1 MSTLL
6 RQSLNFSGHDVPS
19 SLNFCTVTPSQEVRT
34 SALIRKTLDSLG
46 IKYKYPLAKT
56 GVVATLGTANGPH
69 VALRADMDAL
79 PITEAI
85 ESEFKSKNDGK
96 MHACGHDGHT
106 SMLLGV
112 ARMLK
117 AREKDL
123 KGTVR
128 LFVERQGR

>member
-1 MSTLL
+1 M
-6 RQSLNFSGHDVPS
+6 DV
-19 SLNFCTVTPSQEVRT
+19 QEERT

-56 GVVATLGTANGPH
+56 GIAATLGTEDGPH
-69 VALRADMDAL
+69 VALRADFDAL

-85 ESEFKSKNDGK
+85 ESEYKSKNEGK

-106 SMLLGV
+106 SMLLG
-112 ARMLK
+112 AAKMLK

-123 KGTVR
+123 KGKVSWI
-128 LFVERQGR
+128 F

>member
-1 MSTLL
+1 M
-6 RQSLNFSGHDVPS
+6 DV
-19 SLNFCTVTPSQEVRT
+19 QEERT

-56 GVVATLGTANGPH
+56 GIVATLGTEEGPH
-69 VALRADMDAL
+69 VALRADFDAL

-85 ESEFKSKNDGK
+85 ESEYKSKNEGK

-106 SMLLGV
+106 SMLLG
-112 ARMLK
+112 AAKMLK

-123 KGTVR
+123 KGKVSWT
-128 LFVERQGR
+128 F